1 MKIDGL
7 QDLVCFDTKG
17 FDFRFFQLI
26 FKDFDCGVNSVEIWE
41 RGRTREAEVS
51 IREEKVRF

>member
-1 MKIDGL
+1 MAYKISFAL
-7 QDLVCFDTKG
+7 RQG

-26 FKDFDCGVNSVEIWE
+26 FKDFDLGVNSVAIWE

-51 IREEKVRF
+51 IREENVRF

>member
-1 MKIDGL
+1 VEIDGL
-7 QDLVCFDTKG
+7 HDLVCFETEG

-26 FKDFDCGVNSVEIWE
+26 FKDFDLGVNSVAIWE